1 MTELSEIFKKIRDI
15 GIMPVIKLDK
25 AEDAVPLA
33 KALSAGGIPL
43 AEITYRSS
51 AAEAAIKAVS
61 KECPDMLVGAGTVT
75 TVEQAKS
82 AIAAGAKF
90 VLAPGFDPAVVDY
103 CISKKVPMIPG
114 VSDASQVE
122 AAIAKG
128 LKVVKLFPASVVG
141 GPDMLKALAG
151 PFADMMFIPTGGVN
165 TANVVD
171 YAKLPNV
178 LAVGGS
184 WMVKTDL
191 INAGKWD
198 EITAACQEAVKALQ
212 GFKFAHMGMNASED
226 NSAEEISEK
235 IAVFGLPSKPGNSSI
250 FNATDIEI
258 MRKNGRGVH
267 GHVGIRCANV
277 DRSIAYL
284 AQFGFTP
291 VEETMTH
298 IIKDDPNSPLKFTY
312 LLPEI
317 NGFAFHLV
325 RY

>member
-1 MTELSEIFKKIRDI
+1 MTELPEIFKKIRDI

-33 KALSAGGIPL
+33 KALSKGGIPM
-43 AEITYRSS
+43 AEVTYRSS
-51 AAEAAIKAVS
+51 AAEASIKAMV

-75 TVEQAKS
+75 TVDQAKS

-103 CISKKVPMIPG
+103 CLSKKVPMIPG
-114 VSDASQVE
+114 ISDASQVE

-141 GPDMLKALAG
+141 GTSMLKALAG
-151 PFADMMFIPTGGVN
+151 PFADMMFVPTGGIN
-165 TANVVD
+165 TENVVE
-171 YAKLPNV
+171 YAKQPNV

-184 WMVKTDL
+184 WMVKTDM
-191 INAGKWD
+191 INEGKWD
-198 EITAACQEAVKALQ
+198 EITADCKEAVKVMQ
-212 GFKFAHMGMNASED
+212 GFKFAHMGMNATDE
-226 NSAEEISEK
+226 NPAEAISEK

-250 FNATDIEI
+250 FNAADIEI

-277 DRSIAYL
+277 DRSVAYL
-284 AQFGFTP
+284 AQFGFKP

-298 IIKDDPNSPLKFTY
+298 ISKDDPNSPLKFCY

>member
-198 EITAACQEAVKALQ
+198 EITAACQEAVKAL
-212 GFKFAHMGMNASED
+212 
-226 NSAEEISEK
+226 
-235 IAVFGLPSKPGNSSI
+235 
-250 FNATDIEI
+250 
-258 MRKNGRGVH
+258 
-267 GHVGIRCANV
+267 
-277 DRSIAYL
+277 
-284 AQFGFTP
+284 
-291 VEETMTH
+291 
-298 IIKDDPNSPLKFTY
+298 
-312 LLPEI
+312 
-317 NGFAFHLV
+317 
-325 RY
+325 